1 MVSRRNLFA
10 IVTILLWTTCLCD
23 HECNST
29 ISNSSEMI
37 LTCLSTISYEELP
50 LYNYTTNQLANITS
64 IVVNGLSS
72 NTTGPFTS
80 IPPNLCLLPNL
91 KSVDFSNNLLQRV
104 DPTNALQN
112 CLTGVVDFDVSYN
125 SITEFP
131 STTIYNMGNLQYLY
145 FQHNQLLEVPGYAF
159 RSISNIQEMDFS
171 YNNLTAFELWA
182 TLVQN
187 RSDFSYNQISTIT
200 NKYFYQM
207 PAAVS
212 SGRSRIFSLI
222 GNPSINLTD
231 AIYEMY
237 NSCDEINSFLIQSNG
252 SEPPGLSYNLLF
264 LEFGTIRINC
274 SCQQSYINQML
285 NSFLGGVPNV
295 ASLPIHNAICS
306 NGSRF
311 IDNTCP
317 EGTEIVN
324 SSVDFSKVY
333 PRLCKVYPNEAGSI
347 MNVTNTTIPTSN
359 PATYP
364 YYVTEL
370 MSPGACF
377 FAFSTSVSARIR
389 CTSDLSTNSTI
400 PSSLLSSSY
409 LSNVTKIDFASS
421 ISSLPSYLCSL
432 PSREIDLSNQ
442 AFTTLT
448 DGTFPCLDWFHTVR
462 LTHNQ
467 LTSVNMSSGNFTNL
481 SVLDLSSNRLPI
493 IPYSALHPTPT
504 SLRLLNLSNNSIT
517 SIDLYV
523 YTLKNITVDLSNN
536 PINMSSIINTQN
548 VTFPSQNTS
557 VTIILPSSTNSTYVF
572 NDQTAFNAGTCTR
585 DSVLTYRTTLQ
596 TIYSNVVLDC
606 SCASINLKAIFEESN
621 SAILNYF
628 TCSNTTNAANYTSS
642 TLASCGSSALNFSNG
657 LCSNQSLGWIATTSG
672 STTNTTTSSGVVLL
686 TNNSNANR
694 TGLIIGL
701 VLGLVVFLGLVG
713 ALIALILYMR
723 GKNAS
728 NKAATANKPVSR
740 ATAMSQV
747 PENNLLQSR
756 VQTRNLRS
764 VRLEPLHSNPSNAH
778 APAKGIPLP
787 FDRTKYA
794 TYEHCVNFRDQLEK
808 HHQEYYQHSPVLHPT
823 VCSADVSNWPQLV
836 LTCPPGTNLTELPF
850 PTSDISVLY
859 RITSFVARGANNTR
873 GPFTTIPSNICWMS
887 NLTTLDL
894 SYNQLQDPLN
904 IPSSVNCTIPWRTL
918 DFSDNTLTTFPS
930 RLFLLNRFDSV
941 DLSNNRLTGLDL
953 IASVLVTDIVDL
965 RNNSITTIVNP
976 TNFTFSSN
984 LSSRD
989 ATLLLDG
996 NSGIQLSD
1004 AIYEMYG
1011 ACQEIVE
1018 NIFLDDPVSPTP
1030 LTTSLV
1036 KLNFGSMTINC
1047 SCNQYYTI
1055 GTLNSALGG
1064 FIQGPISQLNCS
1076 NVASSFINYNCF
1088 SSTSTVNFTQVEPRL
1103 CRLDE
1108 WNVTSTSTTTTT
1120 TQTTST
1126 STSTSTT
1133 TSTTSTSTSTFTTTS
1148 TSTTTS
1154 QTTSTST
1161 STLTTTTTQTTST
1174 STSTTSTATTTSQT
1188 TSTSTSTTSTATT
1201 TSQTTSTSTSTT
1213 STATTTSQTTST
1225 STSTT
1230 STATTTSQTTSTST
1244 STTSTATTTSQT
1256 TSTSSTSTTS
1266 TATTTSQTT
1275 STSTS
1280 TTSTATT
1287 TSQTTSTST
1296 STTSTATTTSQTTS
1310 TSTTTTSTATT
1321 TSQTTSTSTSTTSTA
1336 TTTSQTTSTSTSTT
1350 STATTTSQTTSTS
1363 TSTTSTATTTSQT
1376 TSTSSTSTTST
1387 ATTTSQT
1394 TSTSTSTTSTAT
1406 TTSQTTSTSTSTT
1419 STATTTSQTTST
1431 STTTTS
1437 TATTTSQT
1445 TSTSTSTT
1453 STATTTSQ
1461 TTSTSTSTTSTATTT
1476 SQTTST
1482 STSTTSTATTTS
1494 QTTSTSTSTTSTAT
1508 TTSQTTSTSTST
1520 TSTATTT
1527 SQTTSTSTTTT
1538 STATTTSQ
1546 TTSTSTSTTSTAT
1559 TTSQTTSTSTTT
1571 TSTATTTSQT
1581 TSTSTT
1587 TTSTATT
1594 TSASTSTTTTSTDT
1608 SQTTTTSTSTSTSH
1622 TTSTSTTTTTTDTI
1636 TSTSTSTMTTS
1647 QTTSTTTGT
1656 STTTSQTTATTATT
1670 TTTQTTSTSTS
1681 TSAITTTGTVSTT
1694 SSTSTTS
1701 TSQTTATSTS
1711 TTTSTTQTTSATST
1725 TSTTTTSETSTT
1737 TSTSIALPQVLPVP
1751 VQVLALLLVRPK
1763 QFPLLPAP
1771 PVQAQHLRP
1780 QAHQLHRRL
1789 RQRLLLPLQ
1798 LLPTQVLPP
1807 VLQRR
1812 PPIKQPPLVLARLQ
1826 AKPRLLVPL
1835 RQPQQIQRR
1844 PVQPRRLHQRA
1855 KLLPPLSRPLQVLQV
1870 LVLALLLTLPVK
1882 QPPLVLLLQL
1892 RKRRLRLLV
1901 PLRQPQPIQC
1911 RPLQPRRLH
1920 QPAKLLLSLCRL
1932 LQVLQV
1938 LVLALL
1944 LALPAKQPPLVLA
1957 RLQAKPRLLLPLRQP
1972 QRIQCLPL
1980 QPHTTSTS
1988 ASSST
1993 SSTTST
1999 TSTSTSSS
2007 TTTTTDSAS
2016 TTSITSTTSLSQT
2029 TSSTSSS
2036 SSSTSTSS
2044 TTSSTSSTSSSSVT
2058 ATTSTTSTSTA
2069 SNLNVSTC
2077 VETFSIGNTNL
2088 LLTCSSNASMSVLP
2102 INGYSLSTLNSIR
2115 TLTVQGANGERGPLY
2130 TIPPNVCFLPNLL
2143 ELNVSYNRLNR
2154 LDTSFFSSNP
2164 SCLSNLQKLNAD
2176 QNLITEYPS
2185 EFLTHTP
2192 NLQRLLLPNNRL
2204 TSFDL
2209 ASTVLVNTA
2218 IDLSNNQISKITNNA
2233 NINISKY
2240 SNPYYTAIDL
2250 SNNSAVIDVSDAL
2263 FEMYGACY
2271 EVIQAF
2277 NSSASSATPV
2287 LTISLL
2293 NIDFDTSRINCSCS
2307 QYYLERS
2314 LLSTFRS
2321 NLIPSDPLSNTKCL
2335 DGSLFYNNTNILQCS
2350 NSSATFTNSSPRLCT
2365 INQNNT
2371 GVIYVNTTDNSTSTQ
2386 TYPYYLTQSSNNT
2399 YCMYTFYSNGI
2410 KAAINCV
2417 DGSNNLTE
2425 ISSAILT
2432 NKYFQNI
2439 SQVVVNNQNSMS
2451 QLPSYLCLLPS
2462 TRIDLSNQS
2471 FAILSKDTFPCST
2484 YNTLQYINLTDNSI
2498 SIVNLT
2504 YTNWTVFDLSSNN
2517 LTQLPYTLLNLNQS
2531 SIQSRESSSRTL
2543 DVSFNQIPQLDL
2555 FAYTYPSISI
2565 NLESNSFTKTTNG
2578 YNVIKNVQ
2586 RQSLR
2591 SGPVS
2596 SNVDLPSQS
2605 RFLVNDQL
2613 AQNYNTCDSR
2623 TLINLINILQYMKN
2637 DGVTVE
2643 LECQCSSI
2651 YLNEYLLLY
2660 NSSDKLTNRFSCSN
2674 TSTLNET
2681 QFNSLAESDCLNNI
2695 TLSSDRL
2702 CQFASR
2708 VSLAASSPSSDN
2720 GRLLAIILGSILGSI
2735 AFIALLALLIC
2746 CLCRKRKKSPEKS
2759 NMTVMSR
2766 PPTGGNGSHDDY
2778 ATARSLRSPPHH
2790 VTAHNS
2796 RLSPVSE
2803 NLPEIGEY
2811 SLSRHEPIH
2820 IRDSIDSLQQDVFE
2834 QRERNR
2840 QLRQPPIDY
2849 DTGRSFRHLG
2859 NPSPNSSYT

>member
-787 FDRTKYA
+787 FDRTKPPMNIASTYA
-794 TYEHCVNFRDQLEK
+794 TNLYPPTN
-808 HHQEYYQHSPVLHPT
+808 HSNLVSRSIGETSSGILSAQPSSFKNVLHPT

-1188 TSTSTSTTSTATT
+1188 TSTSTS
-1201 TSQTTSTSTSTT
+1201 
-1213 STATTTSQTTST
+1213 
-1225 STSTT
+1225 
-1230 STATTTSQTTSTST
+1230 
-1244 STTSTATTTSQT
+1244 
-1256 TSTSSTSTTS
+1256 
-1266 TATTTSQTT
+1266 
-1275 STSTS
+1275 
-1280 TTSTATT
+1280 
-1287 TSQTTSTST
+1287 
-1296 STTSTATTTSQTTS
+1296 
-1310 TSTTTTSTATT
+1310 TTSTATT